1 MSNQVRLFYF
11 FKSGR
16 YAKFFD
22 GGKMENTENLK
33 TEIVTAI
40 KNASD
45 IKTLEEI
52 RVSVLGK
59 KGKITELMKGLGAL
73 SVEEKKEMG
82 KTLNILKSEV
92 EAALEAQKK
101 VLEAQELNRKL
112 AAEKIDVTLPIRP
125 ENQGRIHPVSK
136 IYEEVV
142 AIFGEMGFEVAEG
155 PDIEDQFH
163 NFNALNMPAN
173 HPARQ
178 MQDTFYIPNPDSDDF
193 DDSYVVRTHTSPVQ
207 IRTMEA
213 KRPPIRVIAPGRTYR
228 SDYDATHTPMFHQVE
243 GLVIDKN
250 ITMAHL
256 KGCLYDF
263 VKAFFELD
271 EIPVRYRPSY
281 FPFTE
286 PSAEMDIGC
295 KKTKTELKIGAGT
308 DWLEILGCGMV
319 HPRVLEAG
327 GIDPNEYQGFAFGV
341 GIDRLAMLKYGIP
354 DLRTFFESDV
364 RWLKHYGFLPLDES
378 SMTGGLSNNGGMAR

>member
-1 MSNQVRLFYF
+1 
-11 FKSGR
+11 
-16 YAKFFD
+16 
-22 GGKMENTENLK
+22 MEDIESLK
-33 TEIVTAI
+33 TEMLAAVSKAEDL
-40 KNASD
+40 KSWDEA
-45 IKTLEEI
+45 
-52 RVSVLGK
+52 RVALLGK
-59 KGKITELMKGLGAL
+59 KGRITELMKGMGAL
-73 SVEEKKEMG
+73 PVEQKIEMG
-82 KTLNILKSEV
+82 KRLNVLKSEV
-92 EAALEAQKK
+92 EEALNVRRAELAEK
-101 VLEAQELNRKL
+101 ELNEKL
-112 AAEKIDVTLPIRP
+112 ARETVDVTLPVRP

-178 MQDTFYIPNPDSDDF
+178 MQDTFYIPNKNSDDF

-207 IRTMEA
+207 IRTMERQ
-213 KRPPIRVIAPGRTYR
+213 RPPIRVVAPGRTYR

-271 EIPVRYRPSY
+271 DIPVRYRPSY

-295 KKTKTELKIGAGT
+295 LKTKDELKIGAGT

-319 HPRVLEAG
+319 HPNVLRAG
-327 GIDPNEYQGFAFGV
+327 GIDPEEYQGFAFGV

-364 RWLKHYGFLPLDES
+364 RWLKHYGFTPLDFS
-378 SMTGGLSNNGGMAR
+378 SMTGGLSNNGGSAR

>member
-1 MSNQVRLFYF
+1 
-11 FKSGR
+11 
-16 YAKFFD
+16 
-22 GGKMENTENLK
+22 MENMESLK
-33 TEIVTAI
+33 SQLLEQI
-40 KNASD
+40 NAAQD
-45 IKTLEEI
+45 IKTLEEV
-52 RVSVLGK
+52 RVAITGK
-59 KGKITELMKGLGAL
+59 KGSLTAMMKDLGAM
-73 SVEEKKEMG
+73 SIEEKKEMG
-82 KTLNILKSEV
+82 KNLNILKSDV
-92 EAALEAQKK
+92 EKALDEQKSS
-101 VLEAQELNRKL
+101 LEEKELNAKL
-112 AAEKIDVTLPIRP
+112 VAEKVDITLPIRP
-125 ENQGRIHPVSK
+125 ETQGRIHPVSK

-142 AIFGEMGFEVAEG
+142 AIFGQMGFSVAEG

-178 MQDTFYIPNPDSDDF
+178 MQDTFYIPNPESDDF
-193 DDSYVVRTHTSPVQ
+193 DDSFVVRTHTSPVQ
-207 IRTMEA
+207 IRTME
-213 KRPPIRVIAPGRTYR
+213 KQQPPIRIIAPGRTYR

-263 VKAFFELD
+263 VKAFFEVDDLT
-271 EIPVRYRPSY
+271 VRYRPSY

-295 KKTKTELKIGAGT
+295 LKTKTELKIGAGT
-308 DWLEILGCGMV
+308 DWLEILGCGMI
-319 HPRVLEAG
+319 HPSVLRAG
-327 GIDPNEYQGFAFGV
+327 GIDPDVYQGFAFGV

-364 RWLKHYGFLPLDES
+364 RWLKHYGFNPLDDS
-378 SMTGGLSNNGGMAR
+378 SMTGGLSNNGGLGR

>member
-1 MSNQVRLFYF
+1 
-11 FKSGR
+11 
-16 YAKFFD
+16 
-22 GGKMENTENLK
+22 MEDLDNLK
-33 TEIVTAI
+33 NGALAKIQAAAGLKELDEV
-40 KNASD
+40 
-45 IKTLEEI
+45 
-52 RVSVLGK
+52 RVAVLGK
-59 KGKITELMKGLGAL
+59 KGGLTEKMKELGAL
-73 SVEEKKEMG
+73 SKEEKIATGKALNLVKNEIEQALNVQKE
-82 KTLNILKSEV
+82 
-92 EAALEAQKK
+92 
-101 VLEAQELNRKL
+101 VLEKKALNEKL
-112 AAEKIDVTLPIRP
+112 KNETIDVTLPVRP
-125 ENQGRIHPVSK
+125 ETQGRIHPVSK

-142 AIFGEMGFEVAEG
+142 AIFGEMGFDVADG

-178 MQDTFYIPNPDSDDF
+178 MQDTFYLNDNPEKPF
-193 DDSYVVRTHTSPVQ
+193 DMDTAYVIRTHTSGMQ
-207 IRTMEA
+207 IRTME
-213 KRPPIRVIAPGRTYR
+213 KQQPPIRIIAPGRTYR

-263 VKAFFELD
+263 MKAFFELD
-271 EIPVRYRPSY
+271 NLPVRYRPSY

-295 KKTKTELKIGAGT
+295 LKTKTELKIGTGT
-308 DWLEILGCGMV
+308 DWLEVLGCGMV
-319 HPRVLEAG
+319 HPNVLKAG
-327 GIDPNEYQGFAFGV
+327 GIEPDEYQGFAFGL

-364 RWLKHYGFLPLDES
+364 RWLKHYGFTPLDFS
-378 SMTGGLSNNGGMAR
+378 SMTGGLSNNGGLTR

>member
-1 MSNQVRLFYF
+1 MEDLEDLQSKLLADISVASNIKELDEVR
-11 FKSGR
+11 
-16 YAKFFD
+16 
-22 GGKMENTENLK
+22 
-33 TEIVTAI
+33 VTI
-40 KNASD
+40 
-45 IKTLEEI
+45 
-52 RVSVLGK
+52 LGK
-59 KGKITELMKGLGAL
+59 KGVITDKMKSLGAMPL
-73 SVEEKKEMG
+73 EQKIAAGKLLNSLKLVVEKAIEDK
-82 KTLNILKSEV
+82 KSE
-92 EAALEAQKK
+92 LEII
-101 VLEAQELNRKL
+101 ELNHKL
-112 AAEKIDVTLPIRP
+112 ANETIDVTLSPRP
-125 ENQGRIHPVSK
+125 QTQGRIHPISK
-136 IYEEVV
+136 IYEEIV
-142 AIFGEMGFEVAEG
+142 AIFGQMGFEVADG

-178 MQDTFYIPNPDSDDF
+178 MQDTFYIPNYESDNF

-207 IRTMEA
+207 IRTMEN
-213 KRPPIRVIAPGRTYR
+213 KKPPIRIIAPGRTYR

-243 GLVIDKN
+243 GLVIDKATN
-250 ITMAHL
+250 MAHL

-263 VKAFFELD
+263 VKAFFEVD
-271 EIPVRYRPSY
+271 DVKVRYRPSY

-295 KKTKTELKIGAGT
+295 LKGKDVLKIGEGN

-319 HPRVLEAG
+319 HPKVLEAG

-364 RWLKHYGFLPLDES
+364 RWLKHYGFTPLDES
-378 SMTGGLSNNGGMAR
+378 SMTGGLSNNGGLSR

>member
-1 MSNQVRLFYF
+1 
-11 FKSGR
+11 
-16 YAKFFD
+16 
-22 GGKMENTENLK
+22 MENIENLK
-33 TEIVTAI
+33 KELIAEI
-40 KNASD
+40 NQASD
-45 IKTLEEI
+45 IKSLEET
-52 RVSVLGK
+52 RVAILGK
-59 KGKITELMKGLGAL
+59 KGKITEMMKSLGSL
-73 SVEEKKEMG
+73 PLEQKIEMG
-82 KTLNILKSEV
+82 KSLNVLKSEI
-92 EAALEAQKK
+92 EKALGERKSALEEK
-101 VLEAQELNRKL
+101 ELNEKL
-112 AAEKIDVTLPIRP
+112 AKERIDVTLPVRP
-125 ENQGRIHPVSK
+125 EVQGRIHPVSQ

-142 AIFGEMGFEVAEG
+142 AIFGQMGFSVAEG

-178 MQDTFYIPNPDSDDF
+178 MQDTFYIPNPDSEDF

-207 IRTMEA
+207 IRTMES
-213 KRPPIRVIAPGRTYR
+213 KQPPIRIIAPGRTYR

-295 KKTKTELKIGAGT
+295 LKSKTELKIGAGT

-319 HPRVLEAG
+319 HPNVLRAG
-327 GIDPNEYQGFAFGV
+327 GIDPDEYQGFAFGM

-354 DLRTFFESDV
+354 DLRTFFESDI
-364 RWLKHYGFLPLDES
+364 RWLKHYGFNPLDMA
-378 SMTGGLSNNGGMAR
+378 SMTGGLSNNGGLGR

>member
-1 MSNQVRLFYF
+1 MSNQVRLFCILNH
-11 FKSGR
+11 
-16 YAKFFD
+16 
-22 GGKMENTENLK
+22 GGKMENIENLK
-33 TEIVTAI
+33 SQILGDI
-40 KNASD
+40 LNAQD
-45 IKTLEEI
+45 VRTLEEV

-59 KGKITELMKGLGAL
+59 KGRITEMMKNLGSL
-73 SVEEKKEMG
+73 SLEEKKEMG
-82 KTLNILKSEV
+82 KGLNILKSEV
-92 EAALEAQKK
+92 EQALETQKEK
-101 VLEAQELNRKL
+101 LEKAELNARL
-112 AAEKIDVTLPIRP
+112 AKEKVDVTLPIRP
-125 ENQGRIHPVSK
+125 EVQGRIHPVSK

-163 NFNALNMPAN
+163 NFNALNTPAN

-178 MQDTFYIPNPDSDDF
+178 MQDTFYIPNPESDNF
-193 DDSYVVRTHTSPVQ
+193 DDSYVVRTQTSSVQ
-207 IRTMEA
+207 IRTME
-213 KRPPIRVIAPGRTYR
+213 KQQPPIRIIAPGRTYR

-271 EIPVRYRPSY
+271 ELPVRYRPSY

-319 HPRVLEAG
+319 HPNVLRAG
-327 GIDPNEYQGFAFGV
+327 GIDPDEYQGFAFGI
-341 GIDRLAMLKYGIP
+341 GMDRLAMLKYGIP

-378 SMTGGLSNNGGMAR
+378 SMTGGLSNNGGAAR

>member
-1 MSNQVRLFYF
+1 MGKFQNIDEMSAQALSAIEKANNTAEL
-11 FKSGR
+11 
-16 YAKFFD
+16 
-22 GGKMENTENLK
+22 EN
-33 TEIVTAI
+33 
-40 KNASD
+40 
-45 IKTLEEI
+45 I

-59 KGKITELMKGLGAL
+59 NGSFTLL
-73 SVEEKKEMG
+73 S
-82 KTLNILKSEV
+82 KTLATLPNE
-92 EAALEAQKK
+92 QKK
-101 VLEAQELNRKL
+101 DFGYELNIAKKQIEEQLSQKKASLAEQELNAKL
-112 AAEKIDVTLPIRP
+112 AQETIDVTLPIRD
-125 ENQGRIHPVSK
+125 EHQGRIHPVSK

-142 AIFGEMGFEVAEG
+142 AIFGQMGFDIAEG

-178 MQDTFYIPNPDSDDF
+178 MQDTFYIANKESDNF
-193 DDSYVVRTHTSPVQ
+193 DDSYVVRTHTSGIQ
-207 IRTMEA
+207 IRTMES
-213 KRPPIRVIAPGRTYR
+213 KQPPIRIIAPGRTYR
-228 SDYDATHTPMFHQVE
+228 SDWDATHTPMFHQVE

-263 VKAFFELD
+263 MKAFFELD
-271 EIPVRYRPSY
+271 DLPVRYRPSY

-295 KKTKTELKIGAGT
+295 LKSKTELKIGAGT
-308 DWLEILGCGMV
+308 DWLEVLGCGMV
-319 HPRVLEAG
+319 HPNVLKAG
-327 GIDPNEYQGFAFGV
+327 GIDPNEYQGFAFGL

-364 RWLKHYGFLPLDES
+364 RWLKHYGFTPLDFS
-378 SMTGGLSNNGGMAR
+378 SMTGGLSNTGGQAR

>member
-1 MSNQVRLFYF
+1 
-11 FKSGR
+11 
-16 YAKFFD
+16 
-22 GGKMENTENLK
+22 MENIENLK
-33 TEIVTAI
+33 TSALTAI
-40 KNASD
+40 AAAADLKALD
-45 IKTLEEI
+45 EI

-59 KGKITELMKGLGAL
+59 KGSVTELMKGLAAL
-73 SVEEKKEMG
+73 SVEEKKEAG
-82 KTLNILKSEV
+82 KSLNILKSEI
-92 EAALEAQKK
+92 EAALDARREA
-101 VLEAQELNRKL
+101 LAEAELNARL
-112 AAEKIDVTLPIRP
+112 AAERIDVTLPVRP

-136 IYEEVV
+136 IYEEVA

-163 NFNALNMPAN
+163 NFNALNTPAN

-178 MQDTFYIPNPDSDDF
+178 MQDTFYIPNPESDNF
-193 DDSYVVRTHTSPVQ
+193 DDSYVVRTQTSSVQ
-207 IRTMEA
+207 IRTMEN
-213 KRPPIRVIAPGRTYR
+213 KRPPIRIIAPGRTYR

-250 ITMAHL
+250 ITMGHL

-295 KKTKTELKIGAGT
+295 KKTKTELKIGAGN

-319 HPRVLEAG
+319 HPNVLRAG
-327 GIDPNEYQGFAFGV
+327 GIDPDEYQGFAFGI
-341 GIDRLAMLKYGIP
+341 GMDRLAMLKYGIP

-364 RWLKHYGFLPLDES
+364 RWLKHYGFVPLDES
-378 SMTGGLSNNGGMAR
+378 SMTGGLSNNGGAAR

>member
-1 MSNQVRLFYF
+1 
-11 FKSGR
+11 
-16 YAKFFD
+16 
-22 GGKMENTENLK
+22 MENMDDLK
-33 TEIVTAI
+33 KELLAEVE
-40 KNASD
+40 KASD
-45 IKTLEEI
+45 MKSLEEV
-52 RVSVLGK
+52 RVAVLGK
-59 KGKITELMKGLGAL
+59 KGKITELMKNLGGL

-82 KTLNILKSEV
+82 KSLNILKSEV
-92 EAALEAQKK
+92 EKALDAKKEEFAAKELEA
-101 VLEAQELNRKL
+101 KL
-112 AAEKIDVTLPIRP
+112 AAERIDVTLPIRP
-125 ENQGRIHPVSK
+125 EQQGRIHPVSK

-178 MQDTFYIPNPDSDDF
+178 MQDTFYIPNPDSDDK
-193 DDSYVVRTHTSPVQ
+193 DDSFVVRTHTSPVQ
-207 IRTMEA
+207 IRTMENH
-213 KRPPIRVIAPGRTYR
+213 PLPIRIIAPGRTYR

-243 GLVIDKN
+243 GLVIDKTT
-250 ITMAHL
+250 TMAHL

-295 KKTKTELKIGAGT
+295 LKTKNELKIGAGT

-319 HPRVLEAG
+319 HPNVLRAG
-327 GIDPNEYQGFAFGV
+327 GIDPDEYQGFAFGM
-341 GIDRLAMLKYGIP
+341 GLDRLAMLKYGIP

-378 SMTGGLSNNGGMAR
+378 SMTGGLSNNGGLARRNFLFRG

>member
-1 MSNQVRLFYF
+1 MGKFQNIDEMSAQALSAIEKANNTTEL
-11 FKSGR
+11 
-16 YAKFFD
+16 
-22 GGKMENTENLK
+22 EN
-33 TEIVTAI
+33 
-40 KNASD
+40 
-45 IKTLEEI
+45 I

-59 KGKITELMKGLGAL
+59 NGSFTLLSKTLATLPNEQKKDFGYELNIAKKQ
-73 SVEEKKEMG
+73 VEEQLSNKKASLAE
-82 KTLNILKSEV
+82 
-92 EAALEAQKK
+92 
-101 VLEAQELNRKL
+101 QELNAKL
-112 AAEKIDVTLPIRP
+112 AQETIDVTLPIRD
-125 ENQGRIHPVSK
+125 EHQGRIHPVSK

-142 AIFGEMGFEVAEG
+142 AIFGQMGFDIAEG

-178 MQDTFYIPNPDSDDF
+178 MQDTFYIANKESDNF
-193 DDSYVVRTHTSPVQ
+193 DDSYVVRTHTSGIQ
-207 IRTMEA
+207 IRTMES
-213 KRPPIRVIAPGRTYR
+213 KQPPIRIIAPGRTYR
-228 SDYDATHTPMFHQVE
+228 SDWDATHTPMFHQVE

-263 VKAFFELD
+263 MKAFFELD
-271 EIPVRYRPSY
+271 DLPVRYRPSY

-295 KKTKTELKIGAGT
+295 LKSKTELKIGAGT
-308 DWLEILGCGMV
+308 DWLEVLGCGMV
-319 HPRVLEAG
+319 HPNVLKAG
-327 GIDPNEYQGFAFGV
+327 GIDPNEYQGFAFGL

-364 RWLKHYGFLPLDES
+364 RWLKHYGFTPLDFS
-378 SMTGGLSNNGGMAR
+378 SMTGGLSNTGGQAR